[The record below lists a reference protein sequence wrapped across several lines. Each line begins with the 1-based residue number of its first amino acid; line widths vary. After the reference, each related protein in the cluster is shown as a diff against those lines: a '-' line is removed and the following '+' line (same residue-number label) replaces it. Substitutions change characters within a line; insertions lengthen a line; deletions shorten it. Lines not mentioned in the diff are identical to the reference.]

1 MRKEEKDV
9 LIAEITEQV
18 NNSEAIYI
26 TDIEGLDAEQSS
38 TLRRLCFKHEV
49 TLKVV
54 KNTLLKRA
62 MDEAEKDYSE
72 LYPLLKGSTSIM
84 LSNSAKAP
92 AKLIKDFRK
101 KSEKP
106 ILKGAFV
113 MEMVVSGDNQLD
125 YLIAIKSKEELLGDV
140 ISALQAPVNNV
151 VGALKSQGQNIAGIL
166 ETLSEK
172 AA

>member
-1 MRKEEKDV
+1 MRKEDKDK

-18 NNSEAIYI
+18 NNSDAVYV
-26 TDIEGLDAEQSS
+26 TNIEGLNAEQSS

-62 MDEAEKDYSE
+62 MDAAEKDYSE
-72 LYPLLKGSTSIM
+72 LYPLLVGSTSIM

-92 AKLIKDFRK
+92 AKLIKEFRK
-101 KSEKP
+101 KSDKP

-113 MEMVVSGDNQLD
+113 MDMTVSGDNQLD
-125 YLIAIKSKEELLGDV
+125 YLTSIKTKEEVIGDV
-140 ISALQAPVNNV
+140 IAALQSPVNNV
-151 VGALKSQGQNIAGIL
+151 VGALKSQGHKIAGIL

>member
-1 MRKEEKDV
+1 MRKEDKNKLV
-9 LIAEITEQV
+9 AEITEQV
-18 NNSEAIYI
+18 NNSEAIYVA
-26 TDIEGLDAEQSS
+26 DIAGLNAEQSS
-38 TLRRLCFKHEV
+38 TFRRLCFKQEV
-49 TLKVV
+49 TLRVV

-62 MDEAEKDYSE
+62 MDAAEKDYSE
-72 LYPLLKGSTSIM
+72 LYPLLEGPTSIM

-92 AKLIKDFRK
+92 AKLIKEFRK

-113 MEMVVSGDNQLD
+113 MDMTVSGDDKID
-125 YLIAIKSKEELLGDV
+125 YLASIKSKEELIGDV
-140 ISALQAPVNNV
+140 ISALQSPAKNV
-151 VGALKSQGQNIAGIL
+151 VGALKSQGQKIAGIL

>member
-1 MRKEEKDV
+1 MRKEDKYK
-9 LIAEITEQV
+9 LIAEITDLV
-18 NNSEAIYI
+18 NNSDAIYI
-26 TDIEGLDAEQSS
+26 ADIAGFNAEQSS
-38 TLRRLCFKHEV
+38 LFRRQCFKNEV
-49 TLKVV
+49 SLKVV

-62 MDEAEKDYSE
+62 MEEAEKDYSE
-72 LYPLLKGSTSIM
+72 LYPILTGPTSLM

-92 AKLIKDFRK
+92 AKLIKEFRK

-113 MEMVVSGDNQLD
+113 MDMTVIGDDKLD
-125 YLIAIKSKEELLGDV
+125 YLVSIKSKEEVIGDV
-140 ISALQAPVNNV
+140 IAALQSPINNV
-151 VGALKSQGQNIAGIL
+151 VGALKSQGQKIAGIL